1 MKSGVKFS
9 PLRLHLQESSSILRR
24 FRSVELDSSP
34 IFGQKN
40 QESSHLDAATIPRHE
55 GDMTNLPVNSFQ
67 DWIAALPDA
76 ALLIDVSGTIRAA
89 NAIARK
95 TFAAPLEGE
104 PLALFI
110 RSPTVA
116 KALAEAFARDGPVEV
131 EFEEHGKV
139 LRTMLVHLARL
150 SAPQGGHLA
159 LLTLR
164 DRSRE
169 AQIEKVR
176 SDFVANASHELRTPL
191 TTLSGFIETMQG
203 AARQDEKARDE
214 FLKLMKAQAE
224 RMSLLIDDLLSL
236 SRIEVDEHVEPQERI
251 DLGLVMRQA
260 ESLLRPIARETG
272 CELHIDVAGEVF
284 VRGDA
289 NQLGQVAHN
298 LIENA
303 IKYSGEGKCVSVA
316 VGRSGGDAALTITDN
331 GPGIAAHHIPRL
343 TERFYRVNVQDSR
356 TRGGTGLGLAI
367 CKHIIKRHRGRL
379 DITSEV
385 GRGSQFS
392 VILPLVEIGS

>member
-1 MKSGVKFS
+1 MYDGMTI
-9 PLRLHLQESSSILRR
+9 LH
-24 FRSVELDSSP
+24 P
-34 IFGQKN
+34 
-40 QESSHLDAATIPRHE
+40 
-55 GDMTNLPVNSFQ
+55 NSFR
-67 DWIAALPDA
+67 DWISALPDA
-76 ALLIDVSGTIRAA
+76 ALLIDASGTIRAA
-89 NAIARK
+89 NAIAKK
-95 TFAAPLEGE
+95 TLAAPLEGE

-110 RSPTVA
+110 RSPIVA
-116 KALAEAFARDGPVEV
+116 KTLAEAFTREGPVEV
-131 EFEEHGKV
+131 EFDDHGKV
-139 LRTMLVHLARL
+139 SRTMHVHLARL
-150 SAPQGGHLA
+150 SASLSERLV
-159 LLTLR
+159 LLIIR
-164 DRSRE
+164 DRTRE

-214 FLKLMKAQAE
+214 FLKVMKAQAE

-251 DLGLVMRQA
+251 DLGQVVQQA
-260 ESLLRPIARETG
+260 ESLLRPIATETG
-272 CELHIDVAGEVF
+272 CELNLDIAPKIF

-303 IKYSGEGKCVSVA
+303 IKYSGKGKRVNVTVSHNN
-316 VGRSGGDAALTITDN
+316 GEAALTIADN

-385 GRGSQFS
+385 GRGSTFA
-392 VILPLVEIGS
+392 VILPFAGKSS

>member
-1 MKSGVKFS
+1 MYDG
-9 PLRLHLQESSSILRR
+9 
-24 FRSVELDSSP
+24 
-34 IFGQKN
+34 
-40 QESSHLDAATIPRHE
+40 
-55 GDMTNLPVNSFQ
+55 MTTLYLNSFR

-76 ALLIDVSGTIRAA
+76 ALLIDASGTIREA
-89 NAIARK
+89 NAIAKK
-95 TFAAPLEGE
+95 TLAAPLEGE

-116 KALAEAFARDGPVEV
+116 KALADALTGESPLEV
-131 EFEEHGKV
+131 EFDDHGKV
-139 LRTMLVHLARL
+139 SRTMHVHLARL
-150 SAPQGGHLA
+150 STSLSEHLV
-159 LLTLR
+159 LLIIR
-164 DRSRE
+164 DHTRE

-203 AARQDEKARDE
+203 AARQDEKARDG
-214 FLKLMKAQAE
+214 FLKVMKAQAE

-236 SRIEVDEHVEPQERI
+236 SRIEVDEHVEPQERV
-251 DLGLVMRQA
+251 DLGLVVRQA
-260 ESLLRPIARETG
+260 ESLLRPIAIETE
-272 CELHIDVAGEVF
+272 CELHFDVASQVF

-303 IKYSGEGKCVSVA
+303 IKYSGKGKRVNVTIGIA
-316 VGRSGGDAALTITDN
+316 NGEAALTIDDN

-379 DITSEV
+379 DITSDV
-385 GRGSQFS
+385 GRGSTFKM
-392 VILPLVEIGS
+392 VLPILD